1 MAMNDAT
8 LFPLNNSCSW
18 YLGANIPGK
27 KREPLN
33 YIGGIVQ
40 YAKSCEEETRDWTRF
55 DVVGEDGSRVKVASD
70 VVPPLRS

>member
-8 LFPLNNSCSW
+8 LFPLNDSCSW

-33 YIGGIVQ
+33 YIGGIGL
-40 YAKSCEEETRDWTRF
+40 YAQSCKDGTKDWTNF
-55 DVVGEDGSRVKVASD
+55 DVVREDGTRAEVS
-70 VVPPLRS
+70 PEQIPTLR